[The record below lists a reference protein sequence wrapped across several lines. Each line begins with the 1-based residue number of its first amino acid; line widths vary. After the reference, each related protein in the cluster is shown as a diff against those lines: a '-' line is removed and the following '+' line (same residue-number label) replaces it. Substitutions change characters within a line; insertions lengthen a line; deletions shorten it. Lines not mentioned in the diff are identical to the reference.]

1 MTRVLALVMILSG
14 IAACGGVAGKSP
26 SLSPEEALRLRAESY
41 WNARKAKDWKT
52 VRTFVHPESL
62 PNLEDYF
69 KKHEQASD
77 LSTID
82 SFKIQGVTVDGNEG
96 RTVTVVSL
104 VLTHPLLGGKPY
116 PLRQT
121 VEDSWVYREGL
132 WYVLINPPNMED
144 LLRKFQ
150 KKPEAPTLGG

>member
-1 MTRVLALVMILSG
+1 M
-14 IAACGGVAGKSP
+14 
-26 SLSPEEALRLRAESY
+26 
-41 WNARKAKDWKT
+41 
-52 VRTFVHPESL
+52 
-62 PNLEDYF
+62 
-69 KKHEQASD
+69 
-77 LSTID
+77 
-82 SFKIQGVTVDGNEG
+82 DGNKG
-96 RTVTVVSL
+96 RTVTVISL

-150 KKPEAPTLGG
+150 KKPEAPKPGGRKEVGS